1 MNSILR
7 KEATL
12 DEAVTFFIRTV
23 NNAQAKFEMIQIC
36 LRARFALEED
46 FIAQESSVRDL
57 IFNSFDDSLK
67 DKFNAHSA
75 VLNKKY
81 RRKFDLSRG
90 ERCEY
95 FLFKMAE

>member
-23 NNAQAKFEMIQIC
+23 NNAQAKFEMIKIC

-46 FIAQESSVRDL
+46 FLAQESSVRDL

-75 VLNKKY
+75 ILNKKY
-81 RRKFDLSRG
+81 SHLSPLDKSNLRL
-90 ERCEY
+90 Y
-95 FLFKMAE
+95 FLFKTAE